1 MELEPHPVHVFK
13 MLCLDGSLEEA
24 KRMLTICRSGSRI
37 TKDILFSNYI
47 NLPIKTFINGH
58 IDVFD

>member
-13 MLCLDGSLEEA
+13 MLCLEEA